1 MKSASPLMRRVAAA
15 VSPAATIEHGGGA
28 ESVAR
33 DEMLLR
39 EMLKPTAPEE
49 MVRLWVNDPCL
60 VTTRRLANYPQF
72 EIARAI
78 SQGAG
83 WPVHVRASGGSTV
96 VHRPGVLN
104 VSLLRRTH
112 QGPLR
117 IEDYYAPLT
126 RRLIAALSVLGVHAQ
141 TGKRDG
147 SYCDGAYNILAGG
160 RKIAGTSCRI
170 VRSGETLAVLAHA
183 VLWVEGDVAQDIAA
197 IARFEAALGL
207 KPDYDLSAHATV
219 QATLDRL
226 SGNQPVNRHAQ
237 KAPEN
242 TVAN

>member
-1 MKSASPLMRRVAAA
+1 MESASALMQDIAAA
-15 VSPAATIEHGGGA
+15 ISPAAIIEHGGGA
-28 ESVAR
+28 DAVAR

-39 EMLKPTAPEE
+39 EMLAPTAPDQV
-49 MVRLWVNDPCL
+49 VRLWVNDSCL
-60 VTTRRLANYPQF
+60 VTTRRLATHPLF
-72 EIARAI
+72 EQACAI
-78 SQGAG
+78 SEAAG

-104 VSLLRRTH
+104 VSLLYRTT

-126 RRLIAALSVLGVHAQ
+126 RRLIAALWTLGVRAE

-147 SYCDGAYNILAGG
+147 SYCDGAFNILAGN

-170 VRSGETLAVLAHA
+170 VRSGGTLAVLAHA
-183 VLWVEGDVAQDIAA
+183 VLWVDGDVARDIAA

-207 KPDYDLSAHATV
+207 KPDYDLAGHATV
-219 QATLDRL
+219 QNVLQSSPAL
-226 SGNQPVNRHAQ
+226 V
-237 KAPEN
+237 
-242 TVAN
+242 